1 MLLAAL
7 VIGLVT
13 AYAYGPRAGAWAAGA
28 ALVLFAIAAMVPGAT
43 LPIYAAVGVGVA
55 ATSSA
60 AARRGPHVKA
70 RKAVD
75 LARAAWGR
83 FRKKQP

>member
-1 MLLAAL
+1 MLIAAL

-13 AYAYGPRAGAWAAGA
+13 AYAYGPRAGVWAGGA
-28 ALVLFAIAAMVPGAT
+28 ALALFVLAVVVPGAT
-43 LPIYAAVGVGVA
+43 LPVYAAVGVGVA

-70 RKAVD
+70 QRAVK
-75 LARAAWGR
+75 LARVAWERLRGKR
-83 FRKKQP
+83 P